1 MSVDLNGIGQGQ
13 VNTQRTTADKPANTQ
28 SAKQAA
34 PEQTNAKA
42 QSARGENVNLSSQAK
57 NLKQLEQK
65 LGDYPEMDDNRIEQ
79 IRSQLE
85 NGTYKINAE
94 KLAQKM
100 LDMDKSIFG

>member
-13 VNTQRTTADKPANTQ
+13 VNTQRTTADKPANSQNAGQT
-28 SAKQAA
+28 AR
-34 PEQTNAKA
+34 EQTKA
-42 QSARGENVNLSSQAK
+42 QSARGENVNLSSQAR

-65 LGDYPEMDDNRIEQ
+65 LGDYPEMDDERIEE
-79 IRSQLE
+79 IRTALA
-85 NGTYKINAE
+85 NGTYKVDAE

>member
-13 VNTQRTTADKPANTQ
+13 VNTQRTTADKPATSQNTGK
-28 SAKQAA
+28 AT
-34 PEQTNAKA
+34 PEQANAKA

-65 LGDYPEMDDNRIEQ
+65 LGDYPEMDDGRIEE
-79 IRSQLE
+79 IRSALE
-85 NGTYKINAE
+85 NGTYKVDAE